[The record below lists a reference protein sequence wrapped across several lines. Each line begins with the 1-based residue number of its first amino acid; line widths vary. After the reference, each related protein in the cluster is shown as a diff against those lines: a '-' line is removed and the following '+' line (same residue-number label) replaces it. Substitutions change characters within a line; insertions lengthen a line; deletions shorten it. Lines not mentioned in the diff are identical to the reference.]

1 MANELQVVVIPPASP
16 DEGCTGAVDATL
28 AATADQLLFEGM
40 PTRDKVW
47 TLHYLHGWPLRK
59 IGKALGV
66 SYQALQKHRANIE
79 ADLEA
84 APADPQAPKRRAI
97 LRDRLEAQYTRA
109 MEVTDTEKSIVF
121 ALKTLEVM
129 AKLDGLNLEA
139 QDGGQKPVPYAP
151 PAEIAGDV
159 RALMGKRW
167 GREIAL
173 PAEQLKRSN

>member
-1 MANELQVVVIPPASP
+1 MAKDIQVVVIPPESA
-16 DEGCTGAVDATL
+16 DEGCTEAVDDTL
-28 AATADQLLFEGM
+28 AATADQLLFDGM

-66 SYQALQKHRANIE
+66 TYQALQKHRANIE

-109 MEVTDTEKSIVF
+109 MEVKDTEKSIVF

-129 AKLDGLNLEA
+129 AKLDGLNLETQA
-139 QDGGQKPVPYAP
+139 DGQKLVPYAP
-151 PAEIAGDV
+151 PSEIADEV
-159 RALMGKRW
+159 QRLMLERW
-167 GREIAL
+167 GRKSSA
-173 PAEQLKRSN
+173 NV

>member
-1 MANELQVVVIPPASP
+1 MDNDLQVDVIRPNEP
-16 DEGCTGAVDATL
+16 DDGCTGVVDGNL
-28 AATADQLLFEGM
+28 ALLADKLCFDDM

-59 IGKALGV
+59 IAKALGV
-66 SYQALQKHRANIE
+66 SYQALYKHRAIIE

-84 APADPQAPKRRAI
+84 APADPQAPKRRAV

-109 MEVTDTEKSIVF
+109 MEVADVEKSIVF

-139 QDGGQKPVPYAP
+139 QADGQKLAPYAP
-151 PAEIAGDV
+151 PAEIAEDV
-159 RALMGKRW
+159 KVLTLERW
-167 GREIAL
+167 GRSRN
-173 PAEQLKRSN
+173 P